1 MWKPRN
7 RCALGWL
14 QDRIKADIGLTAKV
28 AGQVGH
34 ARGELGRARKPTS
47 CVDSLNL
54 QSVFTDAI
62 VRDDDGS
69 RTEMSANTETEAK
82 A

>member
-1 MWKPRN
+1 MWKPHDV
-7 RCALGWL
+7 CALGWL
-14 QDRIKADIGLTAKV
+14 RDWIKASIGLIVEVTR
-28 AGQVGH
+28 QVGH

-69 RTEMSANTETEAK
+69 RAGMPANTETEAK